1 MIKASVSNPIERNA
15 ILAYEITQSRN
26 VNYPLTEPTG
36 FLPRTTKT
44 AYGDASVSQTWL
56 RTSTNDLQET
66 KVSWPNEPWSLWFR
80 GERDS
85 DKSKIPILELSPG
98 FLTPERPSPYW
109 ETTTTTEVVIFNKT
123 IIKTKKRRK
132 RRRLQ
137 Q

>member
-1 MIKASVSNPIERNA
+1 MMKASVSKPIGRNA

-26 VNYPLTEPTG
+26 DYPLTEATG
-36 FLPRTTKT
+36 FLPRTTNT

-66 KVSWPNEPWSLWFR
+66 RVSWPNEPWSLWFR

-85 DKSKIPILELSPG
+85 DKSKIPVLELTRGPLS
-98 FLTPERPSPYW
+98 PERPSLNTW
-109 ETTTTTEVVIFNKT
+109 ETTTATEVAICNQKQPKQT
-123 IIKTKKRRK
+123 KRRK